1 MKNVFGINAEKENLK
16 IEGYLFVERRL
27 DADLS
32 KKQDKCQEKLDQYQ
46 KKARPKG
53 LETLKNICFYAFLF
67 CLFLVVRFLLNEDKN
82 EVAIVVTACIG
93 IILLLSSLF
102 IIIYIKSVFKKIVDS
117 EDFKNTLEESK
128 EIYEKSLK
136 ELKIPENA
144 QEIDVLLFMYR
155 EKDGV
160 KKSVSQ
166 FFEFL
171 NFNCHI
177 FSEDDKLM
185 IADTESVLAFY
196 KNSFKSIEKVER
208 KISVSGWNKEFG
220 INEGKFKDYKLTVK
234 NGVIF
239 MPYYYA
245 VKFEYQ
251 YEEYEF
257 FIPPYEFDIVEK
269 YIKVNEENAE

>member
-27 DADLS
+27 DGDLS
-32 KKQDKCQEKLDQYQ
+32 KAQDRHQQKLDEYQ
-46 KKARPKG
+46 KKARPKV
-53 LETLKNICFYAFLF
+53 LETLKNVCFYAFLL
-67 CLFLVVRFLLNEDKN
+67 CLFLVVRFFINEDKN
-82 EVAIVVTACIG
+82 EVAIIVTACIG
-93 IILLLSSLF
+93 VLLLLSSLL
-102 IIIYIKSVFKKIVDS
+102 IIIYIKSVYKKIVES
-117 EDFKNTLEESK
+117 EDFKKTIEESK
-128 EIYEKSLK
+128 EIYEKSIK
-136 ELKIPENA
+136 ELKIPDTA
-144 QEIDVLLFMYR
+144 QEMDVLLFMYR

-160 KKSVSQ
+160 KKSVSP

-177 FSEDDKLM
+177 FSEDDKVM

-196 KNSFKSIEKVER
+196 NNSFKSIEKIER

-220 INEGKFKDYKLTVK
+220 INEGKFKDYKLKVK

-245 VKFEYQ
+245 VKLEYQ
-251 YEEYEF
+251 FEKYEF
-257 FIPPYEFDIVEK
+257 FIPPYEFDTITK
-269 YIKVNEENAE
+269 YIKISEETAE